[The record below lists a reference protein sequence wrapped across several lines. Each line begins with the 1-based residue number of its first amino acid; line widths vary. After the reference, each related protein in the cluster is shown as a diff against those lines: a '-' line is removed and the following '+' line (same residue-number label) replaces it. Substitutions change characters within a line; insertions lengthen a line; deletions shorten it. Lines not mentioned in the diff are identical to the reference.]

1 MSLTSSNMLP
11 LGAKAPKF
19 DLIDTLSKQTKSYQS
34 LKGANGMLVMF
45 ICNHCPYVLHIQES
59 LVAVGNKYLEF
70 GIGVAAISSNDVIAY
85 PEDDPVKMEQFAL
98 NFGFKFP
105 YLYDETQVVAKAYEA
120 ACTPDFY
127 LFDHQDSL
135 VYRGRF
141 DSSRPGNNIKVTGV
155 DLISALE
162 LLLSGQSPSS
172 IQLPS
177 MGCNIKWRS

>member
-11 LGAKAPKF
+11 LGANAPKF
-19 DLIDTLSKQTKSYQS
+19 DLIDTLSKKTKSYKS
-34 LKGANGMLVMF
+34 LKRPKGMLVMF

-59 LVAVGNKYLEF
+59 LVAVGNKYLEL
-70 GIGVAAISSNDVIAY
+70 GIGVVAISSNDVVAY

-98 NFGFKFP
+98 NLGFKFP
-105 YLYDETQVVAKAYEA
+105 YLYDENQVVAKSYEA

-127 LFDHQDSL
+127 LFDHDDDL

-141 DSSRPGNNIKVTGV
+141 DASRPGNNIKVTGA

-162 LLLSGQSPSS
+162 LLRMGQSPSL

>member
-1 MSLTSSNMLP
+1 MSLTPSSMLP
-11 LGAKAPKF
+11 LGAKAPNF
-19 DLIDTLSKQTKSYQS
+19 DLIDTLSKQTKSYKS
-34 LKGANGMLVMF
+34 LKGDNGMLVMF

-59 LVAVGNKYLEF
+59 LVAVGNKYLEL
-70 GIGVAAISSNDVIAY
+70 GIGVVAISSNDVIAY
-85 PEDDPVKMEQFAL
+85 PEDDPIKMEQFAL

-105 YLYDETQVVAKAYEA
+105 YLYDETQGVAKSYEA

-127 LFDHQDSL
+127 LFDHHDDL

-141 DSSRPGNNIKVTGV
+141 DASRPGNNIKVTGV

-162 LLLSGQSPSS
+162 LLLTGQSQSS

>member
-1 MSLTSSNMLP
+1 MLP

-45 ICNHCPYVLHIQES
+45 ICNHCPYVLHIQRS
-59 LVAVGNKYLEF
+59 LVAVGNKYLEL
-70 GIGVAAISSNDVIAY
+70 GIGVVAISSNDVIAY

-105 YLYDETQVVAKAYEA
+105 YLYDETQVVAKSYEA

-127 LFDHQDSL
+127 LFDHLDNL